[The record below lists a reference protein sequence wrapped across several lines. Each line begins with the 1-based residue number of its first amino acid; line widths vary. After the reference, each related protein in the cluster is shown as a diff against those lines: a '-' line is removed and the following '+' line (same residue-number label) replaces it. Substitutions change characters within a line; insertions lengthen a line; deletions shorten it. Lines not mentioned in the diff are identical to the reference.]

1 MNQKELIIRGIKVL
15 DISLLGIYYLFGG
28 ITLSYLIDLLMPIFD
43 ESSSEIRDRSM
54 KNLDINNFLPEAIKD
69 YINKNGLYKL
79 PGHNK

>member
-1 MNQKELIIRGIKVL
+1 
-15 DISLLGIYYLFGG
+15 
-28 ITLSYLIDLLMPIFD
+28 MPIFD